1 MLGELEADLTV
12 EEIRSAA
19 INAVQ
24 KLLDCEAITAQEKDE
39 LRHAIQVDLVRL
51 RDNLRAIGSQIES
64 IEVARKMA
72 KEFRNDK

>member
-1 MLGELEADLTV
+1 MLGTIEADLTV

-19 INAVQ
+19 TNAVQ

-39 LRHAIQVDLVRL
+39 MRHAIQVDLVRL

-72 KEFRNDK
+72 REFRNDK

>member
-1 MLGELEADLTV
+1 MIGVDETI

-19 INAVQ
+19 VNAVQ
-24 KLLDCEAITAQEKDE
+24 KLLDCEAITGQEKADI
-39 LRHAIQVDLVRL
+39 RHAIQVDLVRL

-72 KEFRNDK
+72 RDHKDGK